1 MSGKEK
7 SEIEKLGEKLQ
18 KKVWK
23 ENREKLTKDGQK
35 TMSIMEMGKLLGLK
49 KTDSYWLAN
58 KHYFRL
64 IQIRGRARV
73 DIESFEKWY
82 ANQIKYQKVDGS
94 PPGRELKRTSYSP
107 RDISQMLGI
116 CEEGAY
122 ELIRSQNL
130 PVITVDYWMRVPK
143 EAFDY
148 WYSHQTHYRNQAD
161 RARDAVYEAETLTMP
176 EMARIL
182 GVTRK
187 KVYSILASTEYKDQF
202 EIVVIAGKKRITKES
217 FNRWYATY
225 KQEKEPVREEAPKQ
239 ISGRRSGTKQY
250 YTMDEVSE
258 ICGVDKST
266 ISRWI
271 KKGEFPVHRIN
282 RCVIIPRQEFE
293 LWHMEYKQKK
303 ERKS

>member
-1 MSGKEK
+1 MSDKEK

-23 ENREKLTKDGQK
+23 ENRAKLKKDGRK

-58 KHYFRL
+58 KHYFKL
-64 IQIRGRARV
+64 IQIRGHTRV

-94 PPGRELKRTSYSP
+94 PPGEELKRTSYSP

-116 CEEGAY
+116 CEQGAY
-122 ELIRSQNL
+122 ELIRSKDL

-182 GVTRK
+182 GVTRG
-187 KVYSILASTEYKDQF
+187 KVYSILKSAKYKDQF
-202 EIVVIAGKKRITKES
+202 EIVVIAGKKRITKDS
-217 FNRWYATY
+217 FNRWYSAY
-225 KQEKEPVREEAPKQ
+225 RKQLPREEKPCEQ
-239 ISGRRSGTKQY
+239 ISGRKSGTDLY
-250 YTMDEVSE
+250 YTVNE
-258 ICGVDKST
+258 ISKICEVDKST
-266 ISRWI
+266 VSRWI
-271 KKGEFPVHRIN
+271 RKGEFPVQRISRIIN
-282 RCVIIPRQEFE
+282 IPRQGFDVWYEK
-293 LWHMEYKQKK
+293 YRQRQKR
-303 ERKS
+303 RK

>member
-1 MSGKEK
+1 MSDKEK

-18 KKVWK
+18 KKIWK
-23 ENREKLTKDGQK
+23 ENRAKLKKDGRK

-58 KHYFRL
+58 KHYFKL
-64 IQIRGRARV
+64 IQIRGHTRV

-94 PPGRELKRTSYSP
+94 PPGEELKRNSYSA

-116 CEEGAY
+116 CEQGAY
-122 ELIRSQNL
+122 DLIRSKDL

-148 WYSHQTHYRNQAD
+148 WYSHQSHYRNQAD

-182 GVTRK
+182 GVTRG
-187 KVYSILASTEYKDQF
+187 KVYSILKSPKYKDQL
-202 EIVVIAGKKRITKES
+202 EIVVIAGKKRITKDS
-217 FNRWYATY
+217 FNRWYSAY
-225 KQEKEPVREEAPKQ
+225 QKQLPKEEKPPKQ
-239 ISGRRSGTKQY
+239 ISGRKSGTDHY
-250 YTMDEVSE
+250 YTVDEVSE
-258 ICGVDKST
+258 ICGVNKST
-266 ISRWI
+266 VSRWI
-271 KKGEFPVHRIN
+271 QKGEFPAHRIHRSVN
-282 RCVIIPRQEFE
+282 IPRQEFDVWYE
-293 LWHMEYKQKK
+293 KYRQKQKR
-303 ERKS
+303 RK